1 MSHPFNALC
10 KHVLGGESFLGWK
23 FSFQPRRNE
32 KCTMLR
38 AAELAYAKKPLHWG
52 LSHISL
58 RVSSLEEPSAALPG
72 SNSSDD
78 GYFLGSIWWGFQ
90 I

>member
-1 MSHPFNALC
+1 
-10 KHVLGGESFLGWK
+10 
-23 FSFQPRRNE
+23 
-32 KCTMLR
+32 MLR

-52 LSHISL
+52 LRHISL